1 MTDLINRSDVISVLI
16 RWLSGEEL
24 GADIIDLINSLPST
38 EAAKVAYICDGRK
51 CDSDCSECFR
61 TTDIEH
67 AKNFIRLGDAYM
79 EQAEAE
85 QVTGK
90 LKNPCNPLLTDEV
103 EECKEKKSKLD
114 LISRADAIEAVGKYK
129 EEHGYAY
136 YDCACDIE
144 NDLKQLPSASVE
156 VGEWIPCS
164 ERLPSENGRYLVTY
178 PLFVGGNKWVN
189 VLWYGKPSMPNI
201 KVKGKCWYRS
211 DDEYGDVVYDDIL
224 AWMPLP
230 KPYKGGDD
238 E

>member
-1 MTDLINRSDVISVLI
+1 MMEKSKDLISRADAIDALNKLDSEATEYVVNER
-16 RWLSGEEL
+16 EEVHGFCTAVGVCV
-24 GADIIDLINSLPST
+24 GAIALLPS
-38 EAAKVAYICDGRK
+38 
-51 CDSDCSECFR
+51 
-61 TTDIEH
+61 
-67 AKNFIRLGDAYM
+67 
-79 EQAEAE
+79 AE

-90 LKNPCNPLLTDEV
+90 LKKPCDSLLTEDTAER
-103 EECKEKKSKLD
+103 KEQKSKLD
-114 LISRADAIEAVGKYK
+114 FIRRQDAVNEIHKYFVEEINKTPYTKDEDGDEVYTDISTVNSLLVCNK
-129 EEHGYAY
+129 ELSKR
-136 YDCACDIE
+136 I
-144 NDLKQLPSASVE
+144 KSLPSASVE
-156 VGEWIPCS
+156 VGEWIQCS